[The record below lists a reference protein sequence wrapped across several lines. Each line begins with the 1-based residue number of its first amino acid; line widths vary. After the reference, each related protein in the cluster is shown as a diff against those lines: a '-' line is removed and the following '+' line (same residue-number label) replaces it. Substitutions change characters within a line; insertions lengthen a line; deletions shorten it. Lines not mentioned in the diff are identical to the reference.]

1 LNFLVLPRLAFI
13 SGRILALASVSEKRL
28 ALIFQNYFLVTIFI
42 RNFAISFSNK
52 TNTIMKVLILQASPR
67 ANGNTA
73 WMAEEYKKAAEAAGH
88 EVTLVNVS
96 KKKIAGCLACEY
108 CHNKGNGACIQKD
121 DMQEL
126 YPLMNEAE
134 ALVLAA
140 PIYYFTLCAQIQ
152 APIQRMYCVNAP
164 AKVKKMALL
173 MSSYSPGVYD
183 GATAEFRDI
192 CNYWKVENMGAVTA
206 KIDEQKTEETKQKI
220 QEIAGRL

>member
-1 LNFLVLPRLAFI
+1 
-13 SGRILALASVSEKRL
+13 
-28 ALIFQNYFLVTIFI
+28 
-42 RNFAISFSNK
+42 
-52 TNTIMKVLILQASPR
+52 MKILILQASPR

-73 WMAEEYKKAAEAAGH
+73 WMAEEFKKAAEAAGH
-88 EVTLVNVS
+88 EVTLVAVAK

-108 CHNKGNGACIQKD
+108 CHTKGNGACIQKD

-134 ALVLAA
+134 VLVLAA

-152 APIQRMYCVNAP
+152 APIQRVYCVNKP

-173 MSSYSPGVYD
+173 VSSYSPGVYD

-192 CNYWKVENMGAVTA
+192 CNYWQVENMGFVSA
-206 KIDEQKTEETKQKI
+206 KIDEQKTDETKQKVV
-220 QEIAGRL
+220 ELASSL

>member
-1 LNFLVLPRLAFI
+1 MNI
-13 SGRILALASVSEKRL
+13 
-28 ALIFQNYFLVTIFI
+28 
-42 RNFAISFSNK
+42 
-52 TNTIMKVLILQASPR
+52 LILQGSPR

-73 WMAEEYKKAAEAAGH
+73 WMAEEYKKAAETAGH
-88 EVTLVNVS
+88 QVTLVNVTR
-96 KKKIAGCLACEY
+96 KKIAGCLACEY

-126 YPLMNEAE
+126 YPLMAEAE
-134 ALVLAA
+134 VLVLAA
-140 PIYYFTLCAQIQ
+140 PIYYFTLSAQIQ
-152 APIQRMYCVNAP
+152 APIQRMYCVGQP

-192 CNYWKVENMGAVTA
+192 CNYWGVEQCGIVTA

-220 QEIAGRL
+220 LEIVEKL